1 MRKKRKYFRDNFV
14 TFCLMTRKI
23 FLELELHIENII
35 MIIKVIM
42 SGRVNNRRIS
52 TNSERDNVFCRI
64 VFDDHYFLTRFV
76 SIS

>member
-1 MRKKRKYFRDNFV
+1 MRKKRKYFLDDVV
-14 TFCLMTRKI
+14 TFCLITTKI

-52 TNSERDNVFCRI
+52 TNSDSHGI
-64 VFDDHYFLTRFV
+64 TYFAASSLMII
-76 SIS
+76 IS